1 MTTYNKFNRLNIDT
15 LPLGFERDNNKN
27 LYFCTPKGAKIIGW
41 AGVDGI
47 HFCFIR
53 GFGEMVFAV
62 SPMNT
67 PGNYVHPLANCF
79 SDFLCLLLACGDTA
93 ALEQAY
99 SWNQAQFET
108 FFTDKPITEAQ
119 SSVLNIISE
128 KMQLEAMEHPFEY
141 IKQLQAD
148 FDYSKIKFTED
159 YDDFVPS
166 EPTLPEWKVYFE
178 GNFWG
183 HSTGQ
188 KAGKEISTNVQFTL
202 NNKEWFIPSVY
213 NCSKGL
219 VIDFCVQ
226 IPMDTI
232 RDFICKWNLTPEQNG
247 TDFTN
252 EQQMLIE
259 NENPMAINISPEI
272 ILNGKIISCSHG
284 CGLSWNPCFPELN
297 GIESQGV
304 LKQYELDPANGWVIW
319 RSAFPWQTTR
329 KPKISSLSV
338 VIKHD
343 LISICGSHF
352 VVSAPGEC
360 VDFTNPITKTS
371 HMLTV
376 QEYEQQEIPNNIF
389 SDDDY
394 NFLPHCTAMSYT
406 VSPELAHES
415 FSVRDCSAGDRPRKK
430 QTNPMEPQS
439 TADCFSVGIIGSAYR
454 PTAIP
459 FGDSKQGKLRAV
471 CSALHFEPVN
481 MVEWKIIFHEKPCA
495 DITVKII

>member
-79 SDFLCLLLACGDTA
+79 SDFLCLLLACGDTT

-128 KMQLEAMEHPFEY
+128 KLQLEAMEHPFEY

-148 FDYSKIKFTED
+148 FDYSKIKFIED

-202 NNKEWFIPSVY
+202 NNKEWFIPSIY
-213 NCSKGL
+213 NCSEGL

-226 IPMDTI
+226 IPIESI
-232 RDFICKWNLTPEQNG
+232 RDFISKWNLSIKNDG
-247 TDFTN
+247 SDFTR
-252 EQQMLIE
+252 EQQIQIDA
-259 NENPMAINISPEI
+259 ENPMAINITPEI
-272 ILNGKIISCSHG
+272 VLNGKTISCSHG
-284 CGLSWNPCFPELN
+284 CGLSWNPCFTELN
-297 GIESQGV
+297 NMESDGV
-304 LKQYELDPANGWVIW
+304 LKQYTLDPASGWFIW

-343 LISICGSHF
+343 PISISGSHF

-371 HMLTV
+371 HILTV

-394 NFLPHCTAMSYT
+394 NFPPHCTAMSYT
-406 VSPELAHES
+406 VTPELADES
-415 FSVRDCSAGDRPRKK
+415 FSVRDCNSGDRPRKK

-439 TADCFSVGIIGSAYR
+439 TADCFSVGIIGGAYR

-459 FGDSKQGKLRAV
+459 FGDSEQGKLRAV
-471 CSALHFEPVN
+471 CSALHFVPVN
-481 MVEWKIIFHEKPCA
+481 TVEWKIVFHEKPCA